1 MNPIDVFISHHTKS
15 CLKVTEAI
23 CHSLEERGIRV
34 WYAPRDT
41 QDAYAKNIT
50 DVINECKVFVLILN
64 HESSESFDVLN
75 EINCVSERL
84 RKKEP
89 VHVIP
94 FQISN
99 DDISAEAKYY
109 LGRLHWLDAVT
120 PPLEKRI
127 AELTDRISFIINKE
141 SYENAQEIKEA
152 NELISTNI
160 LNNIHF
166 IGRNRE
172 LKELKENIKSN
183 KCVFLHGMGGIGKSE
198 IAKKYA
204 NIHKEDYDK
213 IVFVKYESNL
223 EQLIISDSKI
233 NITNLFRNHKD
244 GAIENDKEFFERK
257 LGLLKQIADKSRVL
271 LIIDNFDTDSDEHIE
286 EFLQGN
292 YDIIFTT
299 RNDWSHLGNPV
310 IEINAM
316 ENEEDLVALFTQ
328 NYQVPRYIQTE
339 QEEIKNIIK
348 LLDGHT
354 LAIELV
360 AKYMQRGRKSP
371 KQMFEILKEKGIT
384 PDIAGNINYQFQSN
398 TIYNYIK
405 TLFDLS
411 KINDGEKEVLRNLAM
426 FSISEIEFSIFMD
439 LCKFDDGF
447 IIDDLIKKNWILH
460 NWETDTISLHPLIKD
475 VVINECNPNLEN
487 CKVLFDSLTTIDP
500 WKLTQEER
508 LKYEGIILNIYNN
521 YLTVNK
527 ENWKGFIEI
536 SKYLRDLG
544 YYEQSEKLLFEIL
557 KVQEQEFT
565 ENSLEVAKTYDLL
578 RFVNNKC
585 YKVDKAIQY
594 NEKSIEI
601 LRNIETDGYLLADCL
616 KSRAF
621 SYLKDEEPLKAEELL
636 KEVCEIYYRILPKD
650 HYKIGN
656 TNIAL
661 SRLYLQL
668 GDYQKCLEC
677 AQKSYDLLSLKYEQ
691 DSLEVATTIKA
702 LGQANC
708 KLGNFEEGLRQLKET
723 IRIRKKNLHQDD
735 FSTLDA
741 IDNLADA
748 YMDNKQY
755 EEAKICL
762 EEVKTAFDKK
772 LNKEDKWFK
781 KVEKKLELVNE
792 KLKKR

>member
-1 MNPIDVFISHHTKS
+1 MSSIEVFISHHTQS
-15 CLKVTEAI
+15 CLKITEAI
-23 CHSLEERGIRV
+23 CHSLEEKGIRV

-41 QDAYAKNIT
+41 QDSYAKNIT

-75 EINCVSERL
+75 EINYVSERL

-99 DDISAEAKYY
+99 EDISAEAKYY

-127 AELTDRISFIINKE
+127 IELTDRICFILNKGKSKEINIE
-141 SYENAQEIKEA
+141 DEEN
-152 NELISTNI
+152 NLLSTNI

-166 IGRNRE
+166 IGRN
-172 LKELKENIKSN
+172 KELNELEEKNKSN

-204 NIHKEDYDK
+204 NIHKNEYDK
-213 IVFVKYESNL
+213 IVFAKYETNL

-244 GAIENDKEFFERK
+244 GEIETDKQFYKRK
-257 LGLLKQIADKSRVL
+257 LEILQKIAKKEKVL
-271 LIIDNFDTDSDEHIE
+271 LIIDNFDTDKDENIE

-292 YDIIFTT
+292 YDVIFTT
-299 RNDWSHLGNPV
+299 RNDWKDLGYPI
-310 IEINAM
+310 IEINVM
-316 ENEEDLVALFTQ
+316 ENEEDLISIFTQ
-328 NYQVPRYIQTE
+328 NYQVIKYIKAE
-339 QEEIKNIIK
+339 LEEIKNIIK
-348 LLDGHT
+348 VLDGHT

-371 KQMFEILKEKGIT
+371 KEMYQILKQKGIT
-384 PDIAGNINYQFQSN
+384 PEITGNVTHQFQNN

-405 TLFDLS
+405 TLFDIS
-411 KINDGEKEVLRNLAM
+411 KINEKETEVLRNLAM
-426 FSISEIEFSIFMD
+426 FSISEIEFDTFME
-439 LCKFDDGF
+439 LCKFEDGF

-475 VVINECNPNLEN
+475 VIINECKPSLEN
-487 CKVLFDSLTTIDP
+487 CKNLFESLTSIDP

-521 YLTVNK
+521 YLTVDEN
-527 ENWKGFIEI
+527 NWKGFIEI
-536 SKYLRDLG
+536 SKFLRDLG
-544 YYEQSEKLLFEIL
+544 YYEQSEKVLFEIL
-557 KVQEQEFT
+557 KVQERIFT
-565 ENSLEVAKTYDLL
+565 ENSEEVAKTYDLL

-585 YKVDKAIQY
+585 YKKEKAIQY

-601 LRNIETDGYLLADCL
+601 LRNIKTDGYLLADCL

-621 SYLKDEEPLKAEELL
+621 SYLKDKEPLKAQELL
-636 KEVCEIYYRILPKD
+636 KEVCEIYNKILPEN

-661 SRLYLQL
+661 SRVYLQL
-668 GDYQKCLEC
+668 GDYQKSLEC
-677 AQKSYDLLSLKYEQ
+677 AKKAYELLSLKYKQ

-708 KLGNFEEGLRQLKET
+708 KLGNFEEGIKQLKET

-748 YMDNKQY
+748 YIENKQY
-755 EEAKICL
+755 EDARLCL
-762 EEVKTAFDKK
+762 EEVKKAFDKK
-772 LNKEDKWFK
+772 LSIEDKWYK
-781 KVEKKLELVNE
+781 KISEKLNFVNE
-792 KLKKR
+792 KLA